1 MKTRFSDGKQAAGKE
16 WLNGFLKRHP
26 EIALRIPEATSLARA
41 AGFNRQRVTA
51 FYTLLQEIV
60 VSEKLTGSRIY
71 NEDETGYTAVQKPQK
86 VFAEKG
92 KHQVGAITSSER
104 GKNVTFVCCVSA
116 AGHYVPPMVIYP
128 RKKLKA
134 DLTEGA
140 PAGSVFHCQEKG
152 WINTELFSA
161 WLEHFISTV
170 HPSINNKVLL
180 ILDGHVSHTQNI
192 TALCRAREVGI
203 LMLSLPPH
211 CTHRLQ
217 PLDLTFF
224 KPLSTFYNKAVD
236 GWMRENPGLAVGEQR
251 ITRFFGEAYNKAAS
265 VATAVNGFKAAGI
278 WPVDQSVIKDSE
290 FAPSDVTE
298 RPLSTVESATVQSLE
313 SPRDNATE
321 IELSVPEVE
330 ADSSAADST
339 DAAKKD
345 SSLSCSAVKS
355 DRVKAASICPI
366 PVRRQA
372 VSKRRSTL
380 GATLLTSS
388 PYKSSLEEK
397 LSAMK
402 GKRAS
407 KESGIQPKKSA
418 EQAGEDSKKR
428 KTNASAKRDRRVL
441 PKIKTKPD
449 NEVNKSR
456 KSTTTRRGVIKPP
469 KAVECR
475 GPLPRKPTWLQP
487 KSNLGGLFTVMFL
500 V

>member
-1 MKTRFSDGKQAAGKE
+1 
-16 WLNGFLKRHP
+16 
-26 EIALRIPEATSLARA
+26 LA
-41 AGFNRQRVTA
+41 
-51 FYTLLQEIV
+51 
-60 VSEKLTGSRIY
+60 
-71 NEDETGYTAVQKPQK
+71 
-86 VFAEKG
+86 
-92 KHQVGAITSSER
+92 
-104 GKNVTFVCCVSA
+104 C
-116 AGHYVPPMVIYP
+116 
-128 RKKLKA
+128 
-134 DLTEGA
+134 
-140 PAGSVFHCQEKG
+140 GSVC
-152 WINTELFSA
+152 I
-161 WLEHFISTV
+161 V
-170 HPSINNKVLL
+170 
-180 ILDGHVSHTQNI
+180 
-192 TALCRAREVGI
+192 
-203 LMLSLPPH
+203 
-211 CTHRLQ
+211 
-217 PLDLTFF
+217 
-224 KPLSTFYNKAVD
+224 
-236 GWMRENPGLAVGEQR
+236 
-251 ITRFFGEAYNKAAS
+251 
-265 VATAVNGFKAAGI
+265 
-278 WPVDQSVIKDSE
+278 KDSE

-321 IELSVPEVE
+321 TELSVPEVE

-355 DRVKAASICPI
+355 DRVKAVSICPI

-407 KESGIQPKKSA
+407 KESGIQPKKV
-418 EQAGEDSKKR
+418 EQTGEESKKR
-428 KTNASAKRDRRVL
+428 KTNASAKRDRHVL
-441 PKIKTKPD
+441 TKIKTKPD